1 MNTAKLLEMMK
12 VVVTASIQEPHRF
25 WVINQVHLALT
36 KYSQD
41 EVCNFFNF
49 LDWCESNAVIR
60 RSFGGSSTACG
71 SLLYMPEDKLNAL
84 MVIFLMGGS
93 LFGDDDG

>member
-12 VVVTASIQEPHRF
+12 LVSTYSIQAPHRF
-25 WVINQVHLALT
+25 GVVNLLHLALS
-36 KYSQD
+36 KYSGD
-41 EVCNFFNF
+41 EICNFFNF
-49 LDWCESNAVIR
+49 LDWCECNGVIR
-60 RSFGGSSTACG
+60 RSFGDSNTACG
-71 SLLYMPEDKLNAL
+71 SLLHMPEDKLNAL